1 MTTRSVKKMRAAKLS
16 IITAVALAALKFT
29 VGLLTGSMA
38 VLSSA
43 IDSMLDILMSG
54 VNFVAIRHAEQP
66 ADADH
71 AYGHGKFETMATLS
85 QALVIGGSGVWI
97 LIESV
102 RRLVNGASPTRLSDG
117 MAVLAISLLVSWLIS
132 RYLVK
137 VGKETDSSAL
147 QADSL
152 HFAMDVYTNLALLS
166 GLVLI
171 YFFELPWLDQALSI
185 LVALYIL
192 YEAVRLVRNSMKEV
206 LDEQLPEDLRQ
217 RIETIISS
225 YGGCEYSFHNLR
237 TRKAGSRKLIDFH
250 LDVCKQFSVEEA
262 HRITDRLEREIE
274 QAVPNSDI
282 TIHVEPCGKHDCPG
296 PQVCEA
302 EIVADSG
309 GGLCPAGKIKGH
321 CRGKNGSGLKTD

>member
-1 MTTRSVKKMRAAKLS
+1 MTSNSVKKIRAAKLS

-54 VNFVAIRHAEQP
+54 LNFLAIRQADQP
-66 ADADH
+66 ADANH
-71 AYGHGKFETMATLS
+71 AYGHGKFETMATLG

-97 LIESV
+97 LLESL
-102 RRLVNGASPTRLSDG
+102 RRLVKGASPSRLGDG
-117 MAVLAISLLVSWLIS
+117 MAVLAISLVASWLIS

-137 VGKETDSSAL
+137 VGRETDSSAL

-152 HFAMDVYTNLALLS
+152 HFAMDVYTNSALLA

-171 YFFELPWLDQALSI
+171 YFFKLPWLDQVLSI
-185 LVALYIL
+185 LVALYII
-192 YEAVRLVRNSMKEV
+192 YEAIRLVRNSMKEV
-206 LDEQLPEDLRQ
+206 LDEQLPEELRQ
-217 RIETIISS
+217 QIATIIGS
-225 YGGCEYSFHNLR
+225 YGEGECSFHNLR

-250 LDVCKQFSVEEA
+250 LDLCKQFSVEEA
-262 HRITDRLEREIE
+262 HRITDGLERQIE
-274 QAVPNSDI
+274 MAVPNSDI

-296 PQVCEA
+296 ALPCAA
-302 EIVADSG
+302 EICNGASSG
-309 GGLCPAGKIKGH
+309 QCPAGKIKGH
-321 CRGKNGSGLKTD
+321 CRAKGSGLKTDS